1 VTLHDTLEALW
12 RSPTIRAM
20 DHDGRVQAVLRSA
33 RAAEYVPVMLE
44 SPYAGA
50 DPRYVHACIRG
61 CIARGEA
68 PIASHVLYTQALDDT
83 VPDERA
89 VGIAA
94 GFALRWL
101 TARTVVYTDL
111 GISAG
116 MLAGV
121 EHARSIGHEIEMRSG
136 VSL

>member
-1 VTLHDTLEALW
+1 VHELLEHLW

-20 DHDGRVQAVLRSA
+20 DHDGRVQQALRAA

-44 SPYAGA
+44 SPFAGA
-50 DPRYVHACIRG
+50 DPRYVHACIRD

-83 VPDERA
+83 VPEERA
-89 VGIAA
+89 AGIAA

-116 MLAGV
+116 MHAGI
-121 EHARSIGHEIEMRSG
+121 EHARGIGHAIELRDG
-136 VSL
+136 VKP